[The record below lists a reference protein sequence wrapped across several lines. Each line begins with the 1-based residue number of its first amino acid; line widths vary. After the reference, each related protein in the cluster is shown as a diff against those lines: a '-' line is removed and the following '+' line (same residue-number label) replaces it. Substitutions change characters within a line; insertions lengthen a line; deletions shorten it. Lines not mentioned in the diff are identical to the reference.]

1 MPRYEYKLVPA
12 PEKANKIKGLKGPER
27 FAATLEEVMNAL
39 GAEGWRYL
47 RADTLPVEERAG
59 LTAKQTLYRNLLVF
73 MRELPEANEE
83 DGTSAAAPMPAPV
96 PQPEAAPDID
106 LPPDPDATQPPVDP
120 DTADEA
126 DLTRLI
132 DPPDSP
138 KA

>member
-73 MRELPEANEE
+73 MRELPETSE
-83 DGTSAAAPMPAPV
+83 DDATSASAPMPAPM
-96 PQPEAAPDID
+96 PQPEAAPDIEP
-106 LPPDPDATQPPVDP
+106 PPDPDATQPPADP
-120 DTADEA
+120 DTEGEA
-126 DLTRLI
+126 DLTRLMEN
-132 DPPDSP
+132 PDTS